1 MFKVTI
7 VGVDGR
13 LVYESLGNQI
23 YTFSNKYVFP
33 NYHGFILCVI
43 SFQQS
48 LDQCLK
54 SGSVGSATFPGS
66 GSKWQNINQKLQTLK
81 TQK

>member
-1 MFKVTI
+1 MTI

-23 YTFSNKYVFP
+23 STFSKYIFFL
-33 NYHGFILCVI
+33 NYHGFVLCVI
-43 SFQQS
+43 SFEQS

-54 SGSVGSATFPGS
+54 SGSVGSAILS
-66 GSKWQNINQKLQTLK
+66 GDKAAN
-81 TQK
+81 